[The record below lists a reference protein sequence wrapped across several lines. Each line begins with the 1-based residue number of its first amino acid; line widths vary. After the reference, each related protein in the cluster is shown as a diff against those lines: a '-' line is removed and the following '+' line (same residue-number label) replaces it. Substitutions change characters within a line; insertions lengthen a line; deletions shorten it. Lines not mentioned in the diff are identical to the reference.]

1 MVGLYSSATEALEVA
16 SAGFTLRLPVGV
28 LMDNLVVRQ
37 PVRIV
42 SWDSQGTPYIYIL
55 KSISVFACFQESYV

>member
-16 SAGFTLRLPVGV
+16 SAGCTLRLPVGV
-28 LMDNLVVRQ
+28 LKDNLVVRL

-55 KSISVFACFQESYV
+55 KSISVHLCSQKSSE